1 MKATNTEARDESVA
15 VVSVDSGMNTSEI
28 AADPLAATKC
38 AGTNTDHVSMCDI
51 DMNTSQIAA
60 ATLINQ
66 SMNTSAIEV
75 AAGTTHYTFLY
86 FCFEKIFEIISTFF
100 SM

>member
-1 MKATNTEARDESVA
+1 MIINGKWANGYVLLKSMKATNTEARDESVA

-51 DMNTSQIAA
+51 DMNTSVVEDVRDAQ
-60 ATLINQ
+60 
-66 SMNTSAIEV
+66 
-75 AAGTTHYTFLY
+75 
-86 FCFEKIFEIISTFF
+86 IISLQADIDKVTAG
-100 SM
+100 